1 MEDLYN
7 QLQEWEFE
15 LEDIMDEF
23 VEKRMKEYKYEKNSK
38 IDANSRVDDLLKGT
52 SEEKKEDD
60 PFIIADIDELLLG
73 FKKSKDKR
81 GERN

>member
-15 LEDIMDEF
+15 LEDTMDEF

>member
-15 LEDIMDEF
+15 LEDTMDEF

-52 SEEKKEDD
+52 SEEKK
-60 PFIIADIDELLLG
+60 
-73 FKKSKDKR
+73 R
-81 GERN
+81 G